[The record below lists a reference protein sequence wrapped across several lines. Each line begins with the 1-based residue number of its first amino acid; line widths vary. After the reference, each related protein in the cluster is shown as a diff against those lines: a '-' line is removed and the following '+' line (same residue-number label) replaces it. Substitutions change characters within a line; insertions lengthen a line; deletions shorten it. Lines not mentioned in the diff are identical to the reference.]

1 MTKTMLLI
9 FCLISSLATAQHSAD
24 KMWVKLETASQ
35 TANFY
40 INIPEN
46 GCVSLSTISQGKKSN
61 DIIWGPRLMN
71 KGLFKLPI
79 PASAIIGKK
88 GIVELFTV
96 ELTAAKET
104 GSRGNG
110 ERQFNSP
117 MGIDYDRTR
126 NELLVADT
134 GNDRIIRLTQ
144 DGRYLGKHG
153 GFGVSFGDK
162 SEEREDSLDT
172 PYDVAA
178 GGFSNFYVSDQN
190 NKRICV
196 FDSYRTYKGKFYP
209 TDTQRRNSLNRP
221 KGIKVD
227 YENNIWIVDGRSD
240 KIIKIAPNGDK
251 LLELGGFGRG
261 KQQLRSP
268 NQIDVGP
275 SGEIFVADTG
285 KSRIV
290 VFDRFGSFL
299 REITNIFKQPT
310 AVAIDPDGLLV
321 VCDASK
327 KDISLITPLG
337 VLLSNLSTDSTGSK
351 LKNPADLTCNSDYIF
366 CVDSGNHSLLHIKRK
381 KLTTIVSWQCADS
394 VIE

>member
-1 MTKTMLLI
+1 MTKTLLFI

-46 GCVSLSTISQGKKSN
+46 GCVSISTISQGKKSN

-79 PASAIIGKK
+79 PASAITGKK

-172 PYDVAA
+172 PYDVAT

-209 TDTQRRNSLNRP
+209 TDVQRRNSLNRP

-251 LLELGGFGRG
+251 LLE
-261 KQQLRSP
+261 
-268 NQIDVGP
+268 
-275 SGEIFVADTG
+275 
-285 KSRIV
+285 
-290 VFDRFGSFL
+290 
-299 REITNIFKQPT
+299 
-310 AVAIDPDGLLV
+310 
-321 VCDASK
+321 
-327 KDISLITPLG
+327 
-337 VLLSNLSTDSTGSK
+337 
-351 LKNPADLTCNSDYIF
+351 
-366 CVDSGNHSLLHIKRK
+366 
-381 KLTTIVSWQCADS
+381 
-394 VIE
+394 

>member
-172 PYDVAA
+172 PYDVAT

-209 TDTQRRNSLNRP
+209 TDAQRRNSLNRP

-275 SGEIFVADTG
+275 GGEIFVADTG

-351 LKNPADLTCNSDYIF
+351 LKTPADLACNNDYVF
-366 CVDSGNHSLLHIKRK
+366 CVDSGNHRLLHIKRK